1 MKTFSKIPGEEPLKR
16 IDCPLCGSSVSH
28 EMWRYEH
35 FAFAQCPGCGLVYQN
50 PQPLPGNLKERYDEE
65 YFAYELENEESYCNL
80 MKLALRDIDFDGVTA
95 QISASRRS
103 FLDIGCA
110 TGRLISSLQDSG
122 WRVQGVEICQPSA
135 EYGIRTH
142 QVPIHIGTLDSA
154 EFGDDSFQVVHC
166 SHLIEHLTDPN
177 DFLVEV
183 KRVLSPDGWLVLST
197 PNISGFQA
205 RLMGKK
211 WRSAIADHLFLYS
224 KKTLKRLLDKN
235 GFEVVNIKSWGGIG
249 VGIAPGWIKKP
260 ADVLAKKLNA
270 GDVMIVLAGLQP

>member
-16 IDCPLCGSSVSH
+16 IDCPLCGSGVSH

-35 FAFAQCPGCGLVYQN
+35 YAFARCPVCGLVYQN

-65 YFAYELENEESYCNL
+65 YFSYELENEESYCNL

-95 QISASRRS
+95 QIPASRRS

-122 WRVQGVEICQPSA
+122 WRVQGVEICRPSA
-135 EYGIRTH
+135 EYGIRTY
-142 QVPIHIGTLDSA
+142 QVPIHIGTLESA
-154 EFGDDSFQVVHC
+154 EFPGDSFQVVHC

-177 DFLVEV
+177 TFLVEV
-183 KRVLSPDGWLVLST
+183 KRVLSPDGRLVLST

-224 KKTLKRLLDKN
+224 KRTLKRLLVKN
-235 GFEVVNIKSWGGIG
+235 GFEVVTIKSWGGIG

-260 ADVLAKKLNA
+260 ADVLAKKLNV
-270 GDVMIVLAGLQP
+270 GDVMIVLARLQP

>member
-1 MKTFSKIPGEEPLKR
+1 
-16 IDCPLCGSSVSH
+16 
-28 EMWRYEH
+28 MWSYEYY
-35 FAFAQCPGCGLVYQN
+35 AFARCPGCGLVYQN
-50 PQPLPGNLKERYDEE
+50 PQPLPGNLRERYDDE

-95 QISASRRS
+95 QIPGSRRS

-122 WRVQGVEICQPSA
+122 WRVQGVEICRPSA

-154 EFGDDSFQVVHC
+154 EFGDDSCQVVHC

-177 DFLVEV
+177 AFLEEV

-224 KKTLKRLLDKN
+224 KRTLKRLLVRN
-235 GFEVVNIKSWGGIG
+235 GFEVVTIKSWGGIG

-260 ADVLAKKLNA
+260 ADVLAKKLNV
-270 GDVMIVLAGLQP
+270 GDVMIVLARLQP